1 VTFPYDQA
9 RLQALVDEFDAKTEA
24 AEKTGR
30 EAAQFQPRSKG
41 VSEQDLAEIERYAR
55 SGNAPKE
62 FKDLQ
67 QRIDSGEFSWK
78 DIAAGRVMDEGVQK
92 ALETGVPDLKR
103 AYTAIQEG
111 QDVDDI
117 IDAGGSGPAQQSP
130 SARQPR
136 RDDDDEDG
144 GSVFKEDA
152 W

>member
-1 VTFPYDQA
+1 MTFPYDQA
-9 RLQALVDEFDAKTEA
+9 RLQALVDDFDAKTAA
-24 AEKTGR
+24 AEQTGR
-30 EAAQFQPRSKG
+30 EAAQFQPRSRG
-41 VSEQDLAEIERYAR
+41 LTEQDLAEIERYAR

-92 ALETGVPDLKR
+92 ALATGVPDLQR

-111 QDVDDI
+111 QDIDDI
-117 IDAGGSGPAQQSP
+117 IEAGGPGQPPARP
-130 SARQPR
+130 ARAP

-144 GSVFKEDA
+144 PSVFKEDA

>member
-9 RLQALVDEFDAKTEA
+9 RLQALFDDVDAKTA
-24 AEKTGR
+24 AAVQVAQQ
-30 EAAQFQPRSKG
+30 AAQYQPRSRG
-41 VSEQDLAEIERYAR
+41 VSEQDLAAIERYAR
-55 SGNAPKE
+55 SGNAPRE

-92 ALETGVPDLKR
+92 ALATGVPDLQR

-111 QDVDDI
+111 QDIEDVI
-117 IDAGGSGPAQQSP
+117 ASGNPVAQRP
-130 SARQPR
+130 PR
-136 RDDDDEDG
+136 RDDDDEDDG
-144 GSVFKEDA
+144 PSHFRQDA

>member
-1 VTFPYDQA
+1 MTFPYDQA
-9 RLQALVDEFDAKTEA
+9 RLQALIDDADTKMASAVQTA
-24 AEKTGR
+24 QQ
-30 EAAQFQPRSKG
+30 AAQYQPRSRG
-41 VSEQDLAEIERYAR
+41 VSEQDLAAIERYAR

-92 ALETGVPDLKR
+92 ALATGVPDLQR

-111 QDVDDI
+111 QDIEDVI
-117 IDAGGSGPAQQSP
+117 ASGNPVAQRP
-130 SARQPR
+130 PR
-136 RDDDDEDG
+136 RDDDDEDDG
-144 GSVFKEDA
+144 PSHFRQDA

>member
-9 RLQALVDEFDAKTEA
+9 RLQALIDDADTKMAGAVQTA
-24 AEKTGR
+24 QQ
-30 EAAQFQPRSKG
+30 AAQYQPRSRG
-41 VSEQDLAEIERYAR
+41 VSEQDLAAIERYAR

-92 ALETGVPDLKR
+92 ALATGVPDLQR

-111 QDVDDI
+111 QDIEDVI
-117 IDAGGSGPAQQSP
+117 ASGNPVAQRP
-130 SARQPR
+130 PR
-136 RDDDDEDG
+136 RDDDDEDDG
-144 GSVFKEDA
+144 PSHFRQDA